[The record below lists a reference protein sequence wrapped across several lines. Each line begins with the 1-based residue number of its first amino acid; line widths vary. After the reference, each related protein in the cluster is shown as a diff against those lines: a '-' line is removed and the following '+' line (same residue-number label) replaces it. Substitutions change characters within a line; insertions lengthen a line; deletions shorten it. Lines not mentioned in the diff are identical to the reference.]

1 MNAVRRMLC
10 RLNQMRSTRVW
21 VCVCVYVPVHGR
33 WWKKIHLVELFN
45 LKHEHWMLNHS
56 IQFAACWAFIISHGS
71 RPQLSE
77 IEHYV
82 SRNYISNRS
91 PHVISIVCCR
101 KSEQLNQKHIDSI
114 LYLRYALN
122 FKHRR
127 FHELKRV
134 RKWGFV
140 FESD

>member
-1 MNAVRRMLC
+1 M
-10 RLNQMRSTRVW
+10 
-21 VCVCVYVPVHGR
+21 PVHGR
-33 WWKKIHLVELFN
+33 WWKKIQLVELFN

-114 LYLRYALN
+114 LYLRYALIACFTSWKEWGN
-122 FKHRR
+122 EVLYLNLIK
-127 FHELKRV
+127 LKRKDHAKAS
-134 RKWGFV
+134 RQYHSIYFV
-140 FESD
+140 FFLFIIVFK